1 MLDFNSVQQRGMGRA
16 MLMAQGGEPPPHVYV
31 VDPLVQ
37 QLSGEDY
44 CAGNGALLTP
54 SEAQG
59 MAGLLHQMGHAMDHL
74 EARRDEATGAAQ
86 ASMEAVEVLAAKVGR
101 YQRIHRWAMI
111 GAVAI
116 GLYVLQIAIVL
127 ALR

>member
-1 MLDFNSVQQRGMGRA
+1 MLDFAVVQQRGMGRA

-37 QLSGEDY
+37 QLLGEDY

-74 EARRDEATGAAQ
+74 EAQRDAASGTAE
-86 ASMEAVEVLAAKVGR
+86 ASMEVVEVLAAKVGG
-101 YQRIHRWAMI
+101 YQRIHRWATI
-111 GAVAI
+111 GVVAA

-127 ALR
+127 ALS